1 MPTPKRAAKPSSD
14 RILVAAEAL
23 FASKG
28 YGDVSLRQL
37 IAAAGV
43 STTAF
48 YARFPS
54 KAAVLEKLTE
64 TLFAELHAE
73 AAVVLRQARDLDEGI
88 KRGIDLIVS
97 HFGPRKAL
105 VRLVIAEAGS
115 VPAVLAK
122 RRQSYS
128 MLAMFLAR
136 YLRALA
142 DRGVI
147 ACASPETIAW
157 AIVGALEMQIARWA
171 VWGDLPDAQLTSALR
186 MTAHA
191 ILPKE
196 RP

>member
-23 FASKG
+23 FSSKG
-28 YGDVSLRQL
+28 YSDVSLRQL

-64 TLFAELHAE
+64 SLFAELHV
-73 AAVVLRQARDLDEGI
+73 AAARALRAARDLDDGI
-88 KRGIDLIVS
+88 VRGVDLLVG
-97 HFGPRKAL
+97 HFGPRKSL
-105 VRLVIAEAGS
+105 VRLIIAEAGS
-115 VPAVLAK
+115 VPNVLAK
-122 RRQSYS
+122 RRQSYA
-128 MLAMFLAR
+128 MLAGFLAR
-136 YLRALA
+136 YLRALD

-147 ACASPETIAW
+147 VCPSPETVAW
-157 AIVGALEMQIARWA
+157 AIVGALEIQIVRWA
-171 VWGDLPDAQLTSALR
+171 VWAELPDAELTSALR

-196 RP
+196 RT

>member
-1 MPTPKRAAKPSSD
+1 MPSLKRPAKPSSD

-28 YGDVSLRQL
+28 YADVSLRQL

-64 TLFAELHAE
+64 TLFAELHVE
-73 AAVVLRQARDLDEGI
+73 AAAVLRQARNLDEGI
-88 KRGIDLIVS
+88 KRGIDLVVD

-105 VRLVIAEAGS
+105 VRLIISEAGS
-115 VPAVLAK
+115 VPSVLLK
-122 RRQSYS
+122 RRQSYL

-136 YLRALA
+136 YLRAL
-142 DRGVI
+142 DERRVI
-147 ACASPETIAW
+147 TCKDPETVAW
-157 AIVGALEMQIARWA
+157 ALVGALEMQFVRWA
-171 VWGDLPDAQLTSALR
+171 VWGDLPDAQLTAALR
-186 MTAHA
+186 MSAHA

-196 RP
+196 HS

>member
-14 RILVAAEAL
+14 RILVAAEAV
-23 FASKG
+23 FAGKG
-28 YGDVSLRQL
+28 YNEVSLRQL

-54 KAAVLEKLTE
+54 KVAVLEKLTE
-64 TLFAELHAE
+64 TLFGELHIDA
-73 AAVVLRQARDLDEGI
+73 AAVLRTARDLDEGI
-88 KRGIDLIVS
+88 KRGVDLIVD

-105 VRLVIAEAGS
+105 VRLIIAEAGS
-115 VPAVLAK
+115 VPSVLAK
-122 RRQSYS
+122 RRQSYA

-136 YLRALA
+136 YLRAL
-142 DRGVI
+142 DERGVI
-147 ACASPETIAW
+147 VCASPETVAW
-157 AIVGALEMQIARWA
+157 AIVGALEIQIVRWA
-171 VWGDLPDAQLTSALR
+171 VWGELPDAQLTAALR